1 MSEAERSQGGDEED
15 DSSKG
20 GGAKYDK
27 KQQEGAKDDRSQGG
41 GGEDNKTREGGKDG
55 RIQNKDEFKTINVS
69 ETDDSLTVV
78 VKKQEAALKR
88 LEEKH
93 GTGYGKPPPGSKSEA
108 RAKKYNENCTREIV
122 ELCGIVSEKGFTD
135 SEGRRAILFRDIF
148 NTYRF
153 ISDKCCGLL
162 LRARRYKLLAF
173 EGEMLFQ
180 GKDDHTIITMLKNF
194 SDIHTYYK
202 ETKQLIG
209 PDQVYT
215 PAITS
220 VQKE

>member
-1 MSEAERSQGGDEED
+1 MNS
-15 DSSKG
+15 
-20 GGAKYDK
+20 GAKC
-27 KQQEGAKDDRSQGG
+27 
-41 GGEDNKTREGGKDG
+41 EDCGCSKPNSAA
-55 RIQNKDEFKTINVS
+55 NVTLEEQVEKPEECKELQKVS
-69 ETDDSLTVV
+69 KVVAIVEQDDSLTIV

-93 GTGYGKPPPGSKSEA
+93 GSGYGKPPPGSKSEA

-135 SEGRRAILFRDIF
+135 TEDRRAILFQDLF

-162 LRARRYKLLAF
+162 LRARRYKLISF
-173 EGEMLFQ
+173 QGEMLFQ
-180 GKDDHTIITMLKNF
+180 GKDDKTVITMMRTF
-194 SDIHTYYK
+194 VEIHGHYK

-209 PDQVYT
+209 PDEVYLA
-215 PAITS
+215 PKPSIKAPKPSIK
-220 VQKE
+220 KE